1 MGFLKE
7 VVKSE
12 LLSMVSSYRGKLGH
26 VLVRGAQGS
35 EPQLLGELGERR
47 VGEERNVAEQLV
59 ANVGLGRVGRDGRVA
74 DVLGRVEDPERQP
87 GEEVAGREETRHRPE
102 REPGAA

>member
-1 MGFLKE
+1 
-7 VVKSE
+7 
-12 LLSMVSSYRGKLGH
+12 
-26 VLVRGAQGS
+26 
-35 EPQLLGELGERR
+35 
-47 VGEERNVAEQLV
+47 
-59 ANVGLGRVGRDGRVA
+59 VA